1 METTNDLKDT
11 DSMRKECK
19 KLLID
24 LGLDRPGAVP
34 VLAREISTDSDT
46 VNSKS
51 LSMALTGYRNGERS
65 RELLMLLRATLVS
78 KYSEQLSGS
87 C

>member
-1 METTNDLKDT
+1 METTNELKDT
-11 DSMRKECK
+11 DSLRKECK

-24 LGLDRPGAVP
+24 LDLDKPGAVP

-46 VNSKS
+46 VNSNS
-51 LSMALTGYRNGERS
+51 LNMALTGYRNGERS
-65 RELLMLLRATLVS
+65 LGLLLRLRQVLVA